1 MLISL
6 AWLNSMLEGAPLGA
20 DEVERLLTD
29 VGFPIESREA
39 VGSDTR
45 LDVEITSNRGDCLSH
60 VGLAREIAAKTGR
73 PLKLS
78 QSKPGPVAGPVGQAL
93 TLKSDAGP
101 ACPRFTARVIE
112 GVKVGPSPAWLVARL
127 EAVGQRSINN
137 VVDATNYVSFEL
149 GNPSHVFDLDRLA
162 GNTLHVR
169 YAKDKE
175 PLKTLDGKSRTLHK
189 DELVVADA
197 SRPQSLAGVIG
208 GSDSEVSTATTRVVV
223 EVATWDPVHVR
234 RAARAH
240 QVRTDSSHRFERVV
254 RAETL
259 DNAMDRL
266 CGLIQE
272 LAGGTQREG
281 TLTAGEGDGQAAQIR
296 LRPARVR
303 DILGYELD
311 TQRIVEI
318 LRTLNIEVGP
328 LGRGGEELLCI
339 PPAWRPDLTREIDLI
354 EEVARINGLDAIPLL
369 DGLNVVARPAQQTE
383 RARRGIAHV
392 LAGLGF
398 YETVTFTFVTREE
411 ADAFMPAQLSRV
423 EVDEARRAGAPAL
436 RPSVVPS
443 LLECRRANHHG
454 GVRIEGGLR
463 LFETAAVMAER
474 KPEGEAKPRE
484 TVEHRVLSLLMDVPV
499 AAKRASDDEVQQT
512 VRMMRG
518 AIDAVARE
526 CLGPA
531 ARVRVVAAPPHCGA
545 YDAGAYAS
553 IELENHG
560 ATRIIGFMGV
570 VNADTLTRYEL
581 ANPVVVAEVSLDP
594 LIDAAPVLSRVT
606 ALPQFAATWRDVS
619 FVVEEKIAWASVE
632 AAIASARTQ
641 SRSAA
646 DLMATLEGVSFVGV
660 YRGQPLAKGQKSVTV
675 RLHYRDPSKTMR
687 AEDADEPT
695 RIIIEHLG
703 AAVGATVRV

>member
-6 AWLNSMLEGAPLGA
+6 AWLNSMLDGAPMSA
-20 DEVERLLTD
+20 DDVERVLTD

-39 VGSDTR
+39 VGTDTR

-73 PLKLS
+73 ALKIS
-78 QSKPGPVAGPVGQAL
+78 QSKPGAAAGPIAQAL
-93 TLKSDAGP
+93 MLRTDAGA

-112 GVKVGPSPAWLVARL
+112 GIKVGPSPDWLVKRL

-197 SRPQSLAGVIG
+197 SRAQSLAGVIG
-208 GSDSEVSTATTRVVV
+208 GGDSEVSSATTRVVV

-254 RAETL
+254 RAATL
-259 DNAMDRL
+259 DAAMDRL

-272 LAGGTQREG
+272 IAGGTIREG
-281 TLTAGEGDGQAAQIR
+281 TLSVGDGDGDAAQIR
-296 LRPARVR
+296 LRPSRVR
-303 DILGYELD
+303 DILGYEID
-311 TQRIVEI
+311 TPRIVQI
-318 LRTLNIEVGP
+318 LRSLSVEVGP
-328 LGRGGEELLCI
+328 LGRAGDDLLCVA
-339 PPAWRPDLTREIDLI
+339 PAWRPDLTREIDLI
-354 EEVARINGLDAIPLL
+354 EEVARINGLDAIPVL
-369 DGLNVVARPAQQTE
+369 DGLRVIARGAQHTE
-383 RARRGIAHV
+383 KARRGISHV

-398 YETVTFTFVTREE
+398 YETVTFTFVTRDE
-411 ADAFMPAQLSRV
+411 ADLFMPAGLKRV

-436 RPSVVPS
+436 RPSIVPS
-443 LLECRRANHHG
+443 LLACRRQNQHG
-454 GVRIEGGLR
+454 GVRIEGGVR
-463 LFETAAVMAER
+463 LFETAAIMAEH
-474 KPEGEAKPRE
+474 AN
-484 TVEHRVLSLLMDVPV
+484 TSQSFEHRVLSMLMDVAV
-499 AAKRASDDEVQQT
+499 SGKRATDDEIQQT

-518 AIDAVARE
+518 ALDAVVRE

-531 ARVRVVAAPPHCGA
+531 ARVRITPTAPHCAA
-545 YDAGAYAS
+545 YDAGAFAHVL
-553 IELENHG
+553 IEG
-560 ATRIIGFMGV
+560 ADAAGIIGFIGV
-570 VNADTLTRYEL
+570 VNAPTLSRYEL
-581 ANPVVVAEVSLDP
+581 AHPVVVAEVSLEP
-594 LIDAAPVLSRVT
+594 LINAAPVLSRVT
-606 ALPQFAATWRDVS
+606 TLPQFAATWRDVS
-619 FVVEEKIAWASVE
+619 FVVQESVPWASVE
-632 AAIASARTQ
+632 DAIDAVRSEGNAAA
-641 SRSAA
+641 
-646 DLMATLEGVSFVGV
+646 LATLEGVSFVGV
-660 YRGQPLAKGQKSVTV
+660 YRGEPLPKGSKSVTV

-695 RIIIEHLG
+695 RMIIEHLG
-703 AAVGATVRV
+703 SAVGATVRA

>member
-6 AWLNSMLEGAPLGA
+6 AWLNSMVEGAPIGA

-29 VGFPIESREA
+29 VGFPIESRE
-39 VGSDTR
+39 VGGGDVR

-73 PLKLS
+73 GLKHEPVKS
-78 QSKPGPVAGPVGQAL
+78 GAVSGPVTQAL
-93 TLKSDAGP
+93 TLRSDAGP

-112 GVKVGPSPAWLVARL
+112 GVKVGPSPAWLVQRL

-149 GNPSHVFDLDRLA
+149 GNPSHVFDLDRLKGA
-162 GNTLHVR
+162 TLHVR

-197 SRPQSLAGVIG
+197 ERAQSLAGVIG
-208 GSDSEVSTATTRVVV
+208 GAESEVSTSTTRVAV

-254 RAETL
+254 RAATI
-259 DNAMDRL
+259 DGAMDRL

-272 LAGGTQREG
+272 LAGGTIREG
-281 TLTAGEGDGQAAQIR
+281 TLAVGDGDGDAAQIR
-296 LRPARVR
+296 LRPGRVR
-303 DILGYELD
+303 DVLGYAID
-311 TQRIVEI
+311 TPRIVAI
-318 LRTLNIEVGP
+318 LRSLSVEVSP
-328 LGRGGEELLCI
+328 LGRGGEELLCVA
-339 PPAWRPDLTREIDLI
+339 PAWRPDLTREIDLI
-354 EEVARINGLDAIPLL
+354 EEVARINGLDAVPVL
-369 DGLNVVARPAQQTE
+369 DGLGVVARGGQQTE
-383 RARRGIAHV
+383 KARRGIAQI

-411 ADAFMPAQLSRV
+411 ADLFMPRELARV

-443 LLECRRANHHG
+443 LLACRRQNQHG
-454 GVRIEGGLR
+454 GVRIDGGVR

-474 KPEGEAKPRE
+474 TGTKE
-484 TVEHRVLSLLMDVPV
+484 TVEHRVLSMLMDV
-499 AAKRASDDEVQQT
+499 AIAGKRASDDEVQQT

-518 AIDAVARE
+518 ALDSVVRE

-531 ARVRVVAAPPHCGA
+531 ARVRVKTASPHCGA

-553 IELENHG
+553 IELEHQG
-560 ATRIIGFMGV
+560 ATRVVGFMGV
-570 VNADTLTRYEL
+570 VNAQTLARYEL
-581 ANPVVVAEVSLDP
+581 STPVVVAEVSLEP
-594 LIDAAPVLSRVT
+594 LIESVPALSRVT
-606 ALPQFAATWRDVS
+606 TLPQFAATWRDVS
-619 FVVEEKIAWASVE
+619 FVVQENVAWATVE
-632 AAIASARTQ
+632 DAIGAVRAKGTQ
-641 SRSAA
+641 GA
-646 DLMATLEGVSFVGV
+646 LATLEGVSFVGV
-660 YRGQPLAKGQKSVTV
+660 YRGEPLAKGSKSVTV
-675 RLHYRDPSKTMR
+675 RLHYRDPNKTMR

-695 RIIIEHLG
+695 RQIIEHLG
-703 AAVGATVRV
+703 ATVGATVRA

>member
-6 AWLNSMLEGAPLGA
+6 AWLNSMLDGAPLSA

-39 VGSDTR
+39 TPFGDTR

-73 PLKLS
+73 ALKLPDS
-78 QSKPGPVAGPVGQAL
+78 PAAAATSSGPIARAL
-93 TLKSDAGP
+93 TLTSDVGA

-112 GVKVGPSPAWLVARL
+112 GVKVGPSPDWLVKRL

-175 PLKTLDGKSRTLHK
+175 PLKTLDGKARTLHK
-189 DELVVADA
+189 DQLVVADA
-197 SRPQSLAGVIG
+197 ARAQSLAGVIG
-208 GSDSEVSTATTRVVV
+208 GNDSEVTPTTTRIAV

-254 RAETL
+254 RAATL
-259 DNAMDRL
+259 DAAMDRL
-266 CGLIQE
+266 CGLILQI
-272 LAGGTQREG
+272 AGGTLREG
-281 TLTAGEGDGQAAQIR
+281 TLSVGAGDGQAPQMR
-296 LRPARVR
+296 LRPSRVR
-303 DILGYELD
+303 DILGYEID
-311 TQRIVEI
+311 TPRIVDI
-318 LRTLNIEVGP
+318 LRALHIEVQP

-339 PPAWRPDLTREIDLI
+339 PPAWRNDLTREIDLI
-354 EEVARINGLDAIPLL
+354 EEVARINGLDAIPTL
-369 DGLNVVARPAQQTE
+369 DGLAVVARPAQQTE
-383 RARRGIAHV
+383 KARKGISHV

-398 YETVTFTFVTREE
+398 YETVTFTFVTRDE
-411 ADAFMPAQLSRV
+411 ADLFMPKGLSRV

-443 LLECRRANHHG
+443 LLECRRANQHG
-454 GVRIEGGLR
+454 GVRIEGGVR
-463 LFETAAVMAER
+463 LFESAAIMAEHANT
-474 KPEGEAKPRE
+474 KQSF
-484 TVEHRVLSLLMDVPV
+484 EHRVLSLLLDVPV
-499 AAKRASDDEVQQT
+499 SGKRATDDDIQLA

-518 AIDAVARE
+518 ALDAVVRE

-531 ARVRVVAAPPHCGA
+531 ACVRVSPTTPHCAA
-545 YDAGAYAS
+545 YDADAFAHVQIEGADTA
-553 IELENHG
+553 G
-560 ATRIIGFMGV
+560 VVGFMGV
-570 VNADTLTRYEL
+570 VSAPTLARYEL
-581 ANPVVVAEVSLDP
+581 ANPVVVAEISLEP
-594 LIDAAPVLSRVT
+594 LTDAAPVLSRVT

-619 FVVEEKIAWASVE
+619 FVVEEKVAWANVDD
-632 AAIASARTQ
+632 AIATVRDQRKSDA
-641 SRSAA
+641 
-646 DLMATLEGVSFVGV
+646 LATLEGVSFVGV
-660 YRGQPLAKGQKSVTV
+660 YRGTPLPKGQKSVTV

-695 RIIIEHLG
+695 RMIIEHLG
-703 AAVGATVRV
+703 TVVGATVRA